1 MEDNKPIYVSFMP
14 ETAIKFTM
22 VSTQRLNI
30 IPLNYDQL
38 YTYLQAGDLFETAL
52 GLQQTGRNISATI
65 KENITRSILPAIKNP
80 ENDDYLYIT
89 SWIVIEKSS
98 NTIVAELGFKG
109 PPDDA
114 GAIEIG
120 YGTMP
125 GHQNRGYMTEAVA
138 GMMEWAKQRKEIVVM
153 LASID
158 ETNKA
163 SLRIVEKNNFELVAK
178 KNGLLWWKK
187 KVRQI

>member
-1 MEDNKPIYVSFMP
+1 
-14 ETAIKFTM
+14 M

-30 IPLNYDQL
+30 IPLSFEQL
-38 YTYLQAGDLFETAL
+38 KIYLQANDLLEIGM
-52 GLQQTGRNISATI
+52 GLKQTGRKIPETI
-65 KENITRSILPAIKNP
+65 KENVTNSILPAIKNP
-80 ENDDYLYIT
+80 SNDDFLYST
-89 SWIVIEKSS
+89 FWIVIDKSS
-98 NTIVAELGFKG
+98 QTIVAELGFKG

-125 GHQNRGYMTEAVA
+125 GHENKGYMTEAVA
-138 GMMEWAKQRKEIVVM
+138 GMLEWAKQRNEINWI

-158 ETNKA
+158 EKNIG
-163 SLRIVEKNNFELVAK
+163 SLRIIEKNNFEFVDK

-187 KVRQI
+187 KVRLI